1 MKKIILKYLNL
12 SSGKQFSFIIFLSL
26 IGLAIEILFKEIAI
40 AQFLKVT
47 RIPILVL
54 GSLSSTLMIFRIFK
68 KSKVDLKKKIEI
80 KKKEF
85 SLILESIIILFL
97 IPVSF
102 ILIYFACSG
111 LIGIFLG
118 VWDFNYVYLVH
129 FNGKISHSILIALF
143 SAGGIIIFFNTVQM
157 IITLVK
163 KLNDKYL

>member
-1 MKKIILKYLNL
+1 MKKIIIKYLNL

-80 KKKEF
+80 KKK
-85 SLILESIIILFL
+85 
-97 IPVSF
+97 
-102 ILIYFACSG
+102 
-111 LIGIFLG
+111 GIFF
-118 VWDFNYVYLVH
+118 DFRKYNYSVSYSS
-129 FNGKISHSILIALF
+129 FFYSNLF
-143 SAGGIIIFFNTVQM
+143 CM
-157 IITLVK
+157 
-163 KLNDKYL
+163 